1 MKEGVILVQKRD
13 SLNIFILCFSLFLL
27 FPTLLFAELIISD
40 INISGNFP
48 IFEKELQRV
57 INIRIGEEYKSDIV
71 TEVIKKIEKIYQDE
85 GYNSVKVEHTLEET
99 KPGLVILN
107 FIIHKGP
114 RTKIRE
120 ISIFDDRP
128 GEKPNIEFLL
138 SFRAGHVFKRKK
150 FNARLKELEEHL
162 VRMGYLR
169 ANARYEED
177 PKDHEV
183 SLKVYVKRGPKLS
196 IEIKG
201 NRYFTKE
208 EILETLT
215 FYENRF
221 FDSLEAEESVERITD
236 LYMDN
241 GFIDAEVS
249 FSWTDSDFSGNRK
262 IVFNITEGKRTYLK
276 KIIFVHSGYLKKK
289 RLKRQF
295 LSIRSLSI
303 FRSRPFKAMTF
314 SKDFEAL
321 KALYLS
327 EGFPN
332 VKISTETERQG
343 QYIKKRII
351 IKEGIRIMVRSIS
364 FEGNNAFSDNKL
376 RSLLK
381 VREGDPLR
389 PKEFQD
395 DRRQLAIFY
404 GNNGYA
410 YIKVSVN
417 VEKDKKKGLAD
428 ITYNI
433 NEGPFV
439 SFGKIEIKR
448 NFKTKEK
455 VIRSATSFKQGDP
468 FSYQK
473 ILDTQARISR
483 LGLFKSFSV
492 EPKGMDTMSEEVD
505 CMIELEEMKTGK
517 VNLGG
522 GFSSRLGYRGYMEIR
537 EDNLW
542 GRAISAG
549 FKADFA
555 GLGGGAQMTEE
566 IGRSSKYTITF
577 KDPLLIPKHKIEG
590 EGSIYTSTE
599 DRKEYHLRSNGLEF
613 GIWRPYKR
621 KLRIGL
627 VYHIDLN
634 RLDDITIPKDMIPEE
649 YEEHTISAIGPT
661 IIYDSRD
668 NFLDPHKGIYTNLNW
683 SHAGRWIGGDQ
694 DFYKVRA
701 EYRVFLPLTS
711 RLVAALSIRG
721 GYIGIYGKT
730 HKVPIQERF
739 FAGGGNTVR
748 GFKEDSLGPK
758 DEVRGLPLGG
768 RLLWINNL
776 ELRYPIYKS
785 IKSVIFFDTGNVGN
799 SRKEVDL
806 NALREGVGVGLRW
819 ITPIGPV
826 RLDYG
831 RVIDRKPGE
840 SLGRFYLSVGHA
852 F

>member
-1 MKEGVILVQKRD
+1 KEDIILVKIRY
-13 SLNIFILCFSLFLL
+13 SLNILIPCFFLFLL
-27 FPTLLFAELIISD
+27 FPSIAHTELIISG
-40 INISGNFP
+40 INILGNFP

-57 INIRIGEEYKSDIV
+57 INIRIGEEYYPDVVK
-71 TEVIKKIEKIYQDE
+71 EVAKKIEKIYQDE
-85 GYNSVKVEHTLEET
+85 GYDSVRVEHTLEET
-99 KPGLVILN
+99 EPGLATLN

-120 ISIFDDRP
+120 MSIFDDSS
-128 GEKPNIEFLL
+128 GKKPNIEFLL
-138 SFRAGHVFKRKK
+138 GLREGLVFKRKK
-150 FNARLKELEEHL
+150 FKARLSALEEQL

-169 ANARYEED
+169 ADVRYEED
-177 PKDHEV
+177 LKDHEV
-183 SLKVYVKRGPKLS
+183 SLKVYVYRGPKLG

-201 NRYFTKE
+201 NRYFTNE

-221 FDSLEAEESVERITD
+221 FDTLEAEESVERITD
-236 LYMDN
+236 LYRDN
-241 GFIDAEVS
+241 GFIDAEVG
-249 FSWTDSDFSGNRK
+249 FSWNDPDFSGDRK
-262 IVFNITEGKRTYLK
+262 IVFNISEGKRTYLK
-276 KIIFVHSGYLKKK
+276 DIIFEHGGYLKKK

-303 FRSRPFKAMTF
+303 FRSRPFKAITF
-314 SKDFEAL
+314 SKDLEAL
-321 KALYLS
+321 EALYRS

-332 VKISTETERQG
+332 VRISTKTERRG
-343 QYIKKRII
+343 KRIKKRII
-351 IKEGIRIMVRSIS
+351 INEGIRIMVRNVS
-364 FEGNNAFSDNKL
+364 FKGNDAFSDDRLK
-376 RSLLK
+376 SILK
-381 VREGDPLR
+381 VKERDPLR

-395 DRRQLAIFY
+395 DRRQLTIFY

-410 YIKVSVN
+410 YVKVSVDM
-417 VEKDKKKGLAD
+417 EKDEEKGFAD
-428 ITYNI
+428 ILYKI

-439 SFGKIEIKR
+439 SFGKIDIKR

-455 VIRSATSFKQGDP
+455 IIRLATSFKQGDT

-473 ILDTQARISR
+473 ILDTHARLSR
-483 LGLFKSFSV
+483 LGLFRSLSV
-492 EPKGMDTMSEEVD
+492 EPKGMDTMSEDVD
-505 CMIELEEMKTGK
+505 CIIEVEEMKTGK
-517 VNLGG
+517 VNLGA

-542 GRAISAG
+542 GRAISAR
-549 FKADFA
+549 FKADFT
-555 GLGGGAQMTEE
+555 GLGGGSRITDE

-577 KDPLLIPKHKIEG
+577 RDPLLIPRHKIEG

-599 DRKEYHLRSNGLEF
+599 DRREYHNRSNGLEF

-627 VYHIDLN
+627 IYHIDLN
-634 RLDDITIPKDMIPEE
+634 RLDDITIDKDEIPEE
-649 YEEHTISAIGPT
+649 YEEHTISAIGPA

-668 NFLDPHKGIYTNLNW
+668 NFLDPYKGIYTNL
-683 SHAGRWIGGDQ
+683 SLDHAGRWIGGDQ
-694 DFYKVRA
+694 DFYKIKA
-701 EYRVFLPLTS
+701 EYRTFFPLNS
-711 RLVAALSIRG
+711 RLVMALSIRG

-730 HKVPIQERF
+730 SKVPIQERF

-748 GFKEDSLGPK
+748 GFKEDSIGPK
-758 DEVRGLPLGG
+758 DDDTGLPLGG
-768 RLLWINNL
+768 RVFWINNL
-776 ELRYPIYKS
+776 EFRYPIYKS
-785 IKSVIFFDTGNVGN
+785 IKAVIFYDTGNVWD
-799 SRKEVDL
+799 SRKEEDFPDL
-806 NALREGVGVGLRW
+806 RQGAGIGVRW

-831 RVIDRKPGE
+831 RAIDRRPGE